1 MNDTDQA
8 KLDNAFGEDWDGAP
22 ERDPEVSCP
31 EFPGNPHNHRYT
43 ISMDGRGPMVV
54 IRGNTAEEINAAA
67 DELRETTV
75 GAMLGSFWQEFKAA
89 AMVANGLGGATPVPA
104 QAGPPAPPQGA
115 PTPPPFGQNVSVP
128 QAPGY
133 VGPPQAPAPQWGG
146 QQQGGGQSNRA
157 EPKPRPAWPQVFRIS
172 IRRGDNSFKEY
183 RGQNAQYFKGKVQWA
198 GGGDYWIH
206 GDVVQ
211 SVTNWNPTPA

>member
-1 MNDTDQA
+1 MTTEIEQT
-8 KLDNAFGEDWDGAP
+8 EDWNDVEQSAAAAY
-22 ERDPEVSCP
+22 P
-31 EFPGNPHNHRYT
+31 EFPSNPHNHKYT
-43 ISMDGRGPMVV
+43 ISMNGQGPMVV

-67 DELRETTV
+67 DELREKNV

-104 QAGPPAPPQGA
+104 QAGPPAPQGA
-115 PTPPPFGQNVSVP
+115 PTPPPFGPNVSVP
-128 QAPGY
+128 GAPGY
-133 VGPPQAPAPQWGG
+133 AGAPQAPMPPQAPAPQWGG
-146 QQQGGGQSNRA
+146 QQQGGAQGNRA
-157 EPKPRPAWPQVFRIS
+157 EPKPRPAWPAVFRIS

-211 SVTNWNPTPA
+211 SVANWNPTPA